1 MLLIRLL
8 LRLEVLIR
16 MQKKYDEVTI
26 QLKDKETGLVS
37 EEVSLEKILYGEDV
51 EFKFWEDDSDY
62 STLPY
67 KDFLF
72 YRGQYDI
79 ILKTGQKEEI
89 KKNLL
94 QAVNLLRG
102 YGHEEAAEYL
112 ESKCDF

>member
-1 MLLIRLL
+1 
-8 LRLEVLIR
+8 
-16 MQKKYDEVTI
+16 MQKEYEEVTI

-37 EEVSLEKILYGEDV
+37 EEVPLEEILYGEDV

-72 YRGQYDI
+72 YRSQYDI

>member
-1 MLLIRLL
+1 MLL

-26 QLKDKETGLVS
+26 QLKNKETGLVS
-37 EEVSLEKILYGEDV
+37 EEVPLEEILYGEDV

-72 YRGQYDI
+72 YRSQYDI

-89 KKNLL
+89 GELKKNLL

>member
-1 MLLIRLL
+1 
-8 LRLEVLIR
+8 

-26 QLKDKETGLVS
+26 QLKDKETGLIS
-37 EEVSLEKILYGEDV
+37 EEVSLEKILYGEGV

-72 YRGQYDI
+72 YRSQYDI

-89 KKNLL
+89 RELKKNLL

-102 YGHEEAAEYL
+102 YGHEEAAKYS

>member
-1 MLLIRLL
+1 
-8 LRLEVLIR
+8 

-26 QLKDKETGLVS
+26 KLKDKETGLVS
-37 EEVSLEKILYGEDV
+37 EEVPLEAILYGEDV

-72 YRGQYDI
+72 YRSQYDI